1 MTRAIGRTDATLWSI
16 QYLRAAAAIGVVV
29 FHQLQMRHWLFLIG
43 EHGVD
48 LFFVISGFIM
58 VALTDARHSTA
69 GTFVLDRIARIV
81 PPYWLA
87 TACAFLLAAVDPH
100 FYHGSTDLALL
111 AKSLA
116 FIPSI
121 NPFGQVQPTLYLG
134 WTLNYEMF
142 FYAVF
147 ALTLLMPRGRLV
159 LLSTLF
165 ALLVLTGALLRPT
178 GAMESVYTDPLLLE
192 FAAGA
197 ILGRVFGAGTHR
209 AAVPLQACV
218 ALAVALALAVL
229 SLCFPRL
236 AFGAGAVALIAIGL
250 LLERAG
256 YMPRMAWLKQVGDA
270 SFAIYLFQQFAFLGT
285 STALNA
291 LFALFLHR
299 AAPQLLIQL
308 LGIAAAIL
316 LGVLLSTYLE
326 RPMTRA
332 VKRWMRGFTR
342 VPTALR
348 APS

>member
-1 MTRAIGRTDATLWSI
+1 MMTAIGQTGATMWSI
-16 QYLRAAAAIGVVV
+16 QYLRAAAAVGVVA
-29 FHQLQMRHWLFLIG
+29 FHQLQMRHWVFLIG

-58 VALTDARHSTA
+58 VALTDARHTTA
-69 GTFVLDRIARIV
+69 RTFVLDRIARIV

-87 TACAFLLAAVDPH
+87 TACAFLFTAVDPR

-121 NPFGQVQPTLYLG
+121 NPFGQIQPTLYLG

-147 ALTLLMPRGRLV
+147 ALTLLMPRGRLI
-159 LLSTLF
+159 LLTTLF
-165 ALLVLTGALLRPT
+165 ALLVLIGALLRPT
-178 GAMESVYTDPLLLE
+178 GAMETVYTDPLLLE

-197 ILGRVFGAGTHR
+197 ILGWLFGARMNR
-209 AAVPLQACV
+209 AAVPLQALV
-218 ALAVALALAVL
+218 ALAVALALAAL
-229 SLCFPRL
+229 SFWSPRL

-250 LLERAG
+250 FVERAG
-256 YMPRMAWLKQVGDA
+256 HMPRIAWLKRIGDA
-270 SFAIYLFQQFAFLGT
+270 SFAIYLFQQFAFVGT
-285 STALNA
+285 SKALNA
-291 LFALFLHR
+291 LFAVLLHR

-308 LGIAAAIL
+308 LGIAAAIV
-316 LGVLLSTYLE
+316 LGVLLFTYLE
-326 RPMTRA
+326 RPMTKA
-332 VKRWMRGFTR
+332 VKRWLRGFSSGP
-342 VPTALR
+342 VALR